1 MLLHYIINIL
11 ILKQMKQ
18 PGVHKFDASGLSNQ
32 NSVKTDGSS
41 EYFMALKKS
50 SYILMGSK
58 QGILHNSLLSMTE
71 FYQVYVRA
79 RLCAMSEELWQS
91 CSSVD
96 IIFYAL
102 SMQSHWA
109 PAWLLDDLRSI
120 VTTLITFWFQ
130 KKAIWLCKSG
140 KWKTKPKAPSPQVE
154 LFKYPNTNHVA
165 RV

>member
-18 PGVHKFDASGLSNQ
+18 PGVHRFDASGLSNQ

-58 QGILHNSLLSMTE
+58 QGILHNSSLIMTE
-71 FYQVYVRA
+71 FYQVYVRP

-91 CSSVD
+91 CPPVG

-102 SMQSHWA
+102 SVQSHWA
-109 PAWLLDDLRSI
+109 PSWLLDDLCSI

-130 KKAIWLCKSG
+130 KKSNLTLQIRKM
-140 KWKTKPKAPSPQVE
+140 KNKTKTTRPLSRT
-154 LFKYPNTNHVA
+154 L
-165 RV
+165 